1 METTTSTATKPVTEL
16 TIPEILEA
24 FRTIDGTYKRAE
36 IDAAIRL
43 KAEIT
48 PHLIKILEDLLAD
61 PERYIIQEDLC
72 DHIYAVMLLGHFRE
86 PKAHRVII
94 DLFSLSDDV
103 PNMLF
108 GDICTSDL
116 AMILLNTCGGDVSS
130 IQSMILNREAD
141 DYCRVSACEAMAY
154 AVLEGF
160 IAREAVIGFFHSLF
174 TDGMA
179 EEDSDFWSLLAM
191 IILDLHPGESMDVIQ
206 RAYDEEWIFPGMVE
220 FEDFEKALSFEKDAC
235 LEKLKQDFLT
245 RSLDDIHARMSW
257 LSMFRAELEYTPSLF
272 DSEFGGV
279 PHSAGKYP
287 DKSQKA
293 QKKIKKKKRKQA
305 KASKKKNRR

>member
-1 METTTSTATKPVTEL
+1 METTDPKPTEPL
-16 TIPEILEA
+16 KEPTIPEILEA
-24 FRTIDGTYKRAE
+24 FRIVDGTYKRAE

-103 PNMLF
+103 PDMLF

-116 AMILLNTCGGDVSS
+116 PMILLNTCGGDVSS

-160 IAREAVIGFFHSLF
+160 ISRESVIGFFHTLF
-174 TDGMA
+174 TGDEA

-191 IILDLHPGESMDVIQ
+191 IILDLHPGESMEVIQ

-220 FEDFEKALSFEKDAC
+220 FEDFEKALPLEKDVC

-257 LSMFRAELEYTPSLF
+257 WAMFQKESKSHPSLR
-272 DSEFGGV
+272 DSELGGF
-279 PHSAGKYP
+279 SNSSGKSSE
-287 DKSQKA
+287 KSQKA